1 MAAGHVASDLAD
13 LHVASLLGCAR
24 PAAWRLAEA
33 FGLAAGPKW
42 LVPERHFGMHETG
55 QGLVTL
61 GKMQPLISKVTA
73 SKLGGA
79 TTLAISE

>member
-33 FGLAAGPKW
+33 FGLAAGPNW

-55 QGLVTL
+55 QAL
-61 GKMQPLISKVTA
+61 
-73 SKLGGA
+73 
-79 TTLAISE
+79 

>member
-1 MAAGHVASDLAD
+1 MACGTMAAGHVASDLAD

-55 QGLVTL
+55 QAL
-61 GKMQPLISKVTA
+61 
-73 SKLGGA
+73 
-79 TTLAISE
+79 